1 MRLNDAHMLNDQEAM
16 GFLVSQTAYI
26 ESQVYEIQYPDIQY
40 PNIIPVDTSAPEWIN
55 AITFF
60 SVDKVGE
67 ADWFSHLAKDVP
79 IADVFRAKHDET
91 VEMAAIGYRYTLQEL
106 GVAARLGIQ
115 LTPDRAAAARRAYEE
130 FVDRFALVGDTRKN
144 KTGITNNPLV
154 TVIDVPNGATGQ
166 ADWSTKTADEIAAD
180 VNLILTGIYTES
192 LTVEIADTL
201 LLPIAMLLY
210 ISNKRMGPDTSM
222 TLLTWLT
229 QNNAYTAVTGRP
241 LTIRGLRGLEDAGS
255 GGSGRMIAYR
265 RSPEVL
271 KMHIPMP
278 HQFLEVWR
286 TGPLVYDVPG
296 IFRLGGVEIRRPKAV
311 RYADDIMNSST

>member
-1 MRLNDAHMLNDQEAM
+1 MLNDQEAM

-26 ESQVYEIQYPDIQY
+26 ESQVYETQYPDIQY
-40 PNIIPVDTSAPEWIN
+40 PQIIPVDTSAPEWIN
-55 AITFF
+55 TITFF
-60 SVDKVGE
+60 SVDKVGQ

-79 IADVFRAKHDET
+79 IADVFRSKADET
-91 VEMAAIGYRYTLQEL
+91 VEMAAIGYRYSLQEL
-106 GVAARLGIQ
+106 SVAARLGLR
-115 LTPDRAAAARRAYEE
+115 LTADRASAANRAYEE

-144 KTGITNNPLV
+144 KTGIMNNASV
-154 TVIDVPNGATGQ
+154 TVIDVPNGASGQ
-166 ADWSTKTADEIAAD
+166 ADWNTKTADEIAKD

-201 LLPIAMLLY
+201 LLPVEMLLLL
-210 ISNKRMGPDTSM
+210 STKRMGPDTAM

-229 QNNAYTAVTGRP
+229 SNNAYTAVTGRP